1 MHPRPTDDPSA
12 PAPAPQTPEVLLD
25 ALRDHP
31 EWSES
36 ERDAQLDRLIARF
49 PADRVRAAVRPRLDD
64 LDGSDAEVILRLVEA
79 HASPDLLRALAEGL
93 LRQPDLPP
101 ERVWMA
107 LELLDGAGMLP
118 AFPELAERWE
128 ELNETLEADESL
140 DQLAEQLE
148 TDPDGIWLALEGLA
162 GVEPELR
169 PEIVSGLAEVPLGS
183 GLIEF
188 LRLLGFAHQAETR
201 TAALEALSRPEDDP
215 RLLRAWASLAADH
228 PDAATAARARRWFG
242 GEADRAI
249 ASWAGPDRPAPRLVR
264 SVVTALDGRGRAT
277 ILLSAARP
285 GATRATAAFLCDVW
299 RGIHEVVGQI
309 TPDPPGAEGLIAEII
324 GQVERDLVEGAHGLA
339 LDLLAGSL
347 GLCGPEAPPALRY
360 WLEATAGPTFRPH
373 PVPAPFPGWDPAS
386 LPFDEMPGRVRA
398 VLDSCPDW
406 LDHSPLTYELA
417 EEILLREGDIPPDP
431 ARDSGAYRYLFEHH
445 LRGQL
450 EHYRRM
456 LFWMASFWQA
466 SGDTDLGRSAL
477 GLAWQLSDAQHVV
490 PAHPFNVA
498 LTTRSLIVA
507 QDNLRRGIDPRRA
520 MPATTMRRRAP

>member
-1 MHPRPTDDPSA
+1 MHPRPPDDPSA
-12 PAPAPQTPEVLLD
+12 LAPATETPEALLD

-49 PADRVRAAVRPRLDD
+49 PADHVRAAVRRRLDD
-64 LDGSDAEVILRLVEA
+64 LNGSDAEAILRLVEA

-107 LELLDGAGMLP
+107 LELLDGAGMLS
-118 AFPELAERWE
+118 AFPELTERWV
-128 ELNETLEADESL
+128 ELNETLDEDESF

-148 TDPDGIWLALEGLA
+148 TEPDGIWLALQGLA

-169 PEIVSGLAEVPLGS
+169 PEIVSGLAEVPLRS

-188 LRLLGFAHQAETR
+188 LRLLSFAHQAETR
-201 TAALEALSRPEDDP
+201 AEALKALSRPDDDP
-215 RLLRAWASLAADH
+215 RLLRAWASMAADH
-228 PDAATAARARRWFG
+228 PDAGTAARARRWLG
-242 GEADRAI
+242 SEADRAI
-249 ASWAGPDRPAPRLVR
+249 ASWAGPDRPVPRLVC
-264 SVVTALDGRGRAT
+264 SVVTALDGRGQGT
-277 ILLSAARP
+277 IILSAARP
-285 GATRATAAFLCDVW
+285 GATCATAAFLCDVW
-299 RGIHEVVGQI
+299 RGVHEVVGQI
-309 TPDPPGAEGLIAEII
+309 TPDAPGAEGLIVEII
-324 GQVERDLVEGAHGLA
+324 GQVERDQIDGAHELA

-347 GLCGPEAPPALRY
+347 VLCGPETPPALRY

-417 EEILLREGDIPPDP
+417 EEILLREGDVPPDP

-466 SGDTDLGRSAL
+466 SGETDLGRSAL

-498 LTTRSLIVA
+498 LTTRSLAVA
-507 QDNLRRGIDPRRA
+507 QDNLRHGIDLRRA
-520 MPATTMRRRAP
+520 MLSTTMRRRAR